1 VRVFPTSTRLRASQV
16 DAGADLGR
24 IDVNVSLPPA
34 TLSARLFNA
43 LTRHARETLP
53 EECCGLLVGRAPGWF
68 EELRRCRNDMTLL
81 HRQDRTK
88 YPRDGR
94 EAFHMN
100 EADYLEVMTTAEAA
114 GREVTA
120 VYHSHAD
127 AGAYF
132 SDLDREFASQPGFP
146 FPEAQHI
153 VISVLDGQAREAAI
167 FRRISEPPGFEGRR
181 LVVETA

>member
-1 VRVFPTSTRLRASQV
+1 MPGRT
-16 DAGADLGR
+16 LGR

-34 TLSARLFNA
+34 TLSARLLNA
-43 LTRHARETLP
+43 LTRHARETHP
-53 EECCGLLVGRAPGWF
+53 EECCGLLVGRAPGWL
-68 EELRRCRNDMTLL
+68 EKLHRCRNDMTRL

-100 EADYLEVMTTAEAA
+100 EVDYLEVMTAAEAA
-114 GREVTA
+114 GQVVTA
-120 VYHSHAD
+120 VYHSHTD

-132 SDLDREFASQPGFP
+132 SDMDREFASQPGFP

-153 VISVLDGQAREAAI
+153 VVSVLDGQAREAAI

-181 LVVETA
+181 LVADTA